1 MAGDGLV
8 RPLNAPAAQP
18 PAYGT
23 QPGVNQA
30 VIVATKVIIIGP
42 NGELLVYNPSAGLN
56 NLVASVT
63 GTAKT
68 DAGNSVLPGLTGYS
82 KAGGNYFATQV
93 GGGTVSNIIF
103 SEATT
108 EAGPWTAEASITASS
123 AQLSVNGN
131 SGIVLSTGGSAGSVT
146 EALSSGL
153 TGGIPATQLDRTALS
168 VGNSVTATD
177 LTNTWTIPAHDADN
191 GAKYTIETLVTI
203 TTGNTAAETLTLGCD
218 LNAGTLVPLA
228 TLGASFNGSA
238 LSTTYDIPVRLIVVP
253 GAGAS
258 ASDAQ
263 IALSGPLGDT
273 SANRLATNSA
283 NMAGHNNTTAFTTT
297 AGNTIALYA
306 QWGGTGGTG
315 QSASAQW
322 SEFTRSGQN

>member
-8 RPLNAPAAQP
+8 RPLNAPAGQP

-23 QPGVNQA
+23 QPGTTQP

-42 NGELLVYNPSAGLN
+42 NGELLVYNPTVALN

-93 GGGTVSNIIF
+93 GGGTASNIIF
-103 SEATT
+103 SEAST
-108 EAGPWTAEASITASS
+108 EAGPWTTEGFIVCDSAGMTIDSSGAITL
-123 AQLSVNGN
+123 QP
-131 SGIVLSTGGSAGSVT
+131 GGSAGAADQV
-146 EALSSGL
+146 LSSGL
-153 TGGIPATQLDRTALS
+153 SGGIPATQLDRTALS

-177 LTNTWTIPAHDADN
+177 LTTAWTIPAHDGDN
-191 GAKYTIETLVTI
+191 GARYMLETFITA
-203 TTGNTAAETLTLGCD
+203 TTGATAAETLTIGLD
-218 LNAGTLVPLA
+218 LNAGTLIPLA

-238 LSTTYDIPVRLIVVP
+238 LSTTYDIPVRLSVVP
-253 GAGAS
+253 GAGAT
-258 ASDAQ
+258 AADAQ
-263 IALSGPLGDT
+263 ISLSAMVGDT

-283 NMAGHNNTTAFTTT
+283 VMTGHSNTTAWDTTT
-297 AGNTIALYA
+297 VKTVAVYA
-306 QWGGTGGTG
+306 VWGGTGGTG